1 MAGSPPLQP
10 GSETQLDGWGHVGAP
25 EGLQLPLSLEQG
37 GGSCHQGKLS
47 WDVGGGEEQR
57 AEKEAESGGESP
69 RGRGLGETTQ
79 LRFSPSTQEQ
89 KDAKTGASWAHWPAD
104 PPFLFAG
111 GWAVTQGGSQ
121 WERRRWLYQLMLKK
135 TRGSCLHSHPSGP
148 LHLQQRPRSHPHSHS
163 EMPRA
168 FGGTDAPSFT
178 TWHRAHRPHL
188 GAGCNPVYDWPGP
201 SPTCNHPLEA
211 GLPALSPGDSRLSG
225 MSSPLQVWGFRERE
239 RARPENGRGERAHK
253 RDLYR

>member
-57 AEKEAESGGESP
+57 AEKEAESG
-69 RGRGLGETTQ
+69 RGLGETTQ
-79 LRFSPSTQEQ
+79 PRFSPSTQEQ

-168 FGGTDAPSFT
+168 FGAQTPLPLQPGI
-178 TWHRAHRPHL
+178 AHIDPIWVL
-188 GAGCNPVYDWPGP
+188 GATQSMTGP
-201 SPTCNHPLEA
+201 
-211 GLPALSPGDSRLSG
+211 
-225 MSSPLQVWGFRERE
+225 
-239 RARPENGRGERAHK
+239 ARPPPATTPWRLGY
-253 RDLYR
+253 LP

>member
-25 EGLQLPLSLEQG
+25 KGLQLPLSLEQG

-79 LRFSPSTQEQ
+79 PRFSPSTQEQ

-148 LHLQQRPRSHPHSHS
+148 LHLQPLSTSSSVLAHILTLTPR
-163 EMPRA
+163 
-168 FGGTDAPSFT
+168 
-178 TWHRAHRPHL
+178 
-188 GAGCNPVYDWPGP
+188 CPGP
-201 SPTCNHPLEA
+201 SAAQTPL
-211 GLPALSPGDSRLSG
+211 
-225 MSSPLQVWGFRERE
+225 PLQPGIAHIDPIWVLGATQSMTGP
-239 RARPENGRGERAHK
+239 ARPPPATTPWRLGY
-253 RDLYR
+253 LP